1 MKSLKIFS
9 GIGRAVFKPVNN
21 PIIDVAAF
29 LAALVFVI
37 SGSLVSLNRFWQYE
51 IFYYNFG
58 VFDMAIW
65 NVSRL
70 RPPVIEHMLVSG
82 RILLA
87 DHFDLSILL
96 LAPLYWITDRSEIL
110 LIVQAL
116 FAGCAGFVIYL
127 IGREVLKNK
136 LAALSISLC
145 YLFFTGIQNA
155 VITDFHELTVMTLP
169 LSLTFLFIVRK
180 QLKLFWLFFLLTLGF
195 KEVTFLLGI
204 GIGIFI
210 YFYPP
215 SRKISRVLRHAQDSE
230 RSRTI
235 SSRMSAK
242 RISAS
247 EGFHSLLSAVHEALS
262 VISREFHNRKWSR
275 HALAAIIVSGLW
287 GFVTIKLLIPYF
299 SGGIYLHMPDLAEGV
314 AGKILALAD
323 TSSKRDTLFYSF
335 WQFGFLPIFSPS
347 LWFAIFQD
355 YAMRFMPKYTVTYW
369 TLGLH
374 YNAVVSVLLATA
386 SVFGFKFLLRI
397 KQFDKF
403 QNVAALILIM
413 NAFFLFRF
421 VHHGAF
427 LMSINPVLYSHTANF
442 KYLDEMIAKIP
453 KNASVMTQNNL
464 GVRFTHQKF
473 IYLRETYDAYAPDY
487 IVIDNRAGQNPNNFL
502 FGPGNIDEFL
512 EKLKSDKKYK
522 AVYQKNQQYI
532 YKRL

>member
-1 MKSLKIFS
+1 MKSVKFFS
-9 GIGRAVFKPVNN
+9 GITGKVLKPFNHSF
-21 PIIDVAAF
+21 IDIAAF
-29 LAALVFVI
+29 LATIIFIL
-37 SGSLVSLNRFWQYE
+37 SGTLVSLFRYWQYE

-70 RPPVIEHMLVSG
+70 KPPVIEHMLVSG

-96 LAPLYWITDRSEIL
+96 LAPVYWFTDRSEIL
-110 LIVQAL
+110 LIIQAA
-116 FAGCAGFVIYL
+116 FAGLAGLVIYL
-127 IGREVLKNK
+127 TGREVLKNK
-136 LAALSISLC
+136 LAALAISLC
-145 YLFFTGIQNA
+145 YLLFTGIQNA
-155 VITDFHELTVMTLP
+155 VITDFHELTVMTFP
-169 LSLTFLFIVRK
+169 LSLAFLFIVRK
-180 QLKLFWLFFLLTLGF
+180 RVKLFWLFFLLTLGF

-210 YFYPP
+210 YFY
-215 SRKISRVLRHAQDSE
+215 
-230 RSRTI
+230 
-235 SSRMSAK
+235 
-242 RISAS
+242 
-247 EGFHSLLSAVHEALS
+247 
-262 VISREFHNRKWSR
+262 NRKWSR
-275 HALAAIIVSGLW
+275 HALSAIVVSGLW

-299 SGGIYLHMPDLAEGV
+299 SGGIYLHMPDLTEGV
-314 AGKILALAD
+314 IGKIYAMAD
-323 TSSKRDTLFYSF
+323 TESKRSTLFYSF
-335 WQFGFLPIFSPS
+335 WQFGFLPVFSPS
-347 LWFAIFQD
+347 LWFAIAQD
-355 YAMRFMPKYTVTYW
+355 FAMRFMPKYTVTYW

-386 SVFGFKFLLRI
+386 SIFGFKFLLRF
-397 KQFDKF
+397 KQFGRF
-403 QNVAALILIM
+403 QNIAAVILIL

-427 LMSINPVLYSHTANF
+427 LMSINPVLYTHTANF
-442 KYLDEMIAKIP
+442 KYLDEMIAMVP
-453 KNASVMTQNNL
+453 KDASVMTQNNL

-512 EKLKSDKKYK
+512 VKLKADKKYR

-532 YKRL
+532 YKRI